1 MKKFVVLRKIG
12 SFAATVVREFD
23 QQEPA
28 AIFCS
33 LLIASEPNEF
43 TKYYVAEVCLPN
55 EDTDAASTALA
66 G

>member
-23 QQEPA
+23 KPEPA

-33 LLIASEPNEF
+33 LLASSELNEF
-43 TKYYVAEVCLPN
+43 TKYFTAEVNLPN
-55 EDTDAASTALA
+55 EDTCGTALA
-66 G
+66 E